1 MAILNERQSHSHAH
15 RKAPRLP
22 TMTSTPTTLLSL
34 LPAGG
39 RGIVARVV
47 SASPEVDAV
56 ALRRLGELG
65 FIPGEPVWL
74 LHRGPGGRE
83 PLAVLV
89 GETMFALR
97 LLEAQ
102 CVEVSLVEQPL
113 ATAALRDE
121 RRAVPKPARASEG
134 RPTDP
139 ADQGFQ

>member
-1 MAILNERQSHSHAH
+1 MLNERQSHSHVR

-22 TMTSTPTTLLSL
+22 TMTITPTTLLNL

-65 FIPGEPVWL
+65 FIPGEPVQL

-113 ATAALRDE
+113 ATAALRNE
-121 RRAVPKPARASEG
+121 RRAVPKPARASEA
-134 RPTDP
+134 RPADP
-139 ADQGFQ
+139 ADQGSQ